1 MDIALVLSL
10 VLLLALGCQWLAW
23 RVQVPAILF
32 LLLAGLALGPGT
44 GFLNPDEM
52 FQELLMPIVSLSVA
66 IILFE
71 GSLSLKIAEVREL
84 GTVVQRMV
92 TIGALLLWVM
102 VAGATYLIFGFPMEI
117 SALFGALMVVTGPTV
132 IVPML
137 NSVRPTSK
145 IANALRWEG
154 IIIDPI
160 GALFAVVTYEFIV
173 ALSIGESALARSLL
187 IFGETVMTGMLTG
200 IIGGYTLGYL
210 LKHHLLPEY
219 LQSMATLA
227 ILLAVFSVSN
237 VLHHESGLLAVT
249 VMGMYLGN
257 QKDLNIAH
265 ILNFKENLTV
275 LLISLLFILLAARID
290 FAQLLD
296 LGWQPV
302 LILVVIQLIARPLK
316 VWICTLGSDFNWR
329 ERALLAWIA
338 PRGIVAAAI
347 SAIFAERLLAL
358 GYEDAAYLVP
368 LTFWIIIGTVVLQ
381 SATAKPLAFLLGVME
396 PPRKG
401 YLIVGANAFARQV
414 AVCVQEAGYRAV
426 VTDSNWDNIRLARMA
441 GLETYYGNPVTE
453 HAERYLDLSGLGG
466 LLLASPYRDVNAM
479 AAVHFRSTFGANKI
493 YGLNNG
499 LDNGNAKFQLNQDY
513 VGRKVFDESLSYSKL
528 ASLTAKKHSIRFT
541 TLSETFNWEAYREKN
556 SVQNVIF
563 TAPAEGEL
571 TPWIPAEDNKPGPG
585 SRIFSLQEPEPFEPQ
600 GTEATQLNS

>member
-10 VLLLALGCQWLAW
+10 ILLLALGCQWLAW
-23 RVQVPAILF
+23 RIQVPAILF
-32 LLLAGLALGPGT
+32 LLLAGLALGPGS
-44 GFLNPDEM
+44 GFLNPDEL
-52 FQELLMPIVSLSVA
+52 FQDLLIPIVSLSVA

-71 GSLSLKIAEVREL
+71 GSLSLKLAEVREL

-92 TIGALLLWVM
+92 TIGALLLWVL
-102 VAGATYLIFGFPMEI
+102 VAGATYLIFGFPPEI
-117 SALFGALMVVTGPTV
+117 CALFGALMVVTGPTV

-173 ALSIGESALARSLL
+173 SISLGEAALSHSLI
-187 IFGETVMTGMLTG
+187 IFAETVFTGLAMG
-200 IIGGYTLGYL
+200 IAGGFTLGYF

-227 ILLAVFSVSN
+227 ILLVVFSLSN
-237 VLHHESGLLAVT
+237 LIHHESGLLAVT
-249 VMGMYLGN
+249 AMGMYLGN

-290 FAQLLD
+290 FAQLLN

-302 LILVVIQLIARPLK
+302 LILVAIQLVARPLK

-347 SAIFAERLLAL
+347 SAIFAERLLTL

-381 SATAKPLAFLLGVME
+381 SATAKPLAYLLGVME
-396 PPRKG
+396 PERKG
-401 YLIVGANAFARQV
+401 YLIVGANAFARQ
-414 AVCVQEAGYRAV
+414 AAMCIKEAGFRAV

-441 GLETYYGNPVTE
+441 GLETYYGNPVSE
-453 HAERYLDLSGLGG
+453 HAERYLDLSGLGS
-466 LLLASPYRDVNAM
+466 LLLASPYRDVNAV
-479 AAVHFRSTFGANKI
+479 AAVHFRSNFGSNKI
-493 YGLNNG
+493 YGLNSD
-499 LDNGNAKFQLNQDY
+499 LDNGSTKFQLNQDY
-513 VGRKVFDESLSYSKL
+513 VGRKVFADSLSYSKL
-528 ASLTAKKHSIRFT
+528 ASLTAKGYNIRST
-541 TLSETFNWEAYREKN
+541 TLTDTFDWEAYCEKN
-556 SVQNVIF
+556 SPQTVIF
-563 TAPAEGEL
+563 MASTEGEL
-571 TPWIPAEDNKPGPG
+571 KPWIPADDLKPGPG
-585 SRIFSLQEPEPFEPQ
+585 KRIFSLQEPEPFEAQ
-600 GTEATQLNS
+600 ATETVNA